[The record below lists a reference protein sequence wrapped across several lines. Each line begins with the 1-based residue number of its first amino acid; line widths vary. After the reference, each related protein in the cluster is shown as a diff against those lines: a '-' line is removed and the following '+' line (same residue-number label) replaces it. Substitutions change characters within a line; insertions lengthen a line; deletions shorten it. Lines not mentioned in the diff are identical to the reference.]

1 MIIDQFNNY
10 ELLGTHVNGKLTQGE
25 NIADL
30 GGVSVAYKAFQ
41 KYLNAHPEL
50 PKHKVYSHEQLFF
63 ISFARIWR
71 NLARKEAALQLL
83 TVDPHSPGEF
93 RANGPL
99 SNLVEFYGLF
109 DVKQGNGMYRDE
121 DKRVSIW

>member
-1 MIIDQFNNY
+1 MIIDQFNSY

-30 GGVSVAYKAFQ
+30 GGVSIGLKAFKQ
-41 KYLNAHPEL
+41 YLTKHEV
-50 PKHKVYSHEQLFF
+50 PKHPKYSQEQLFF
-63 ISFARIWR
+63 INFAKIWR
-71 NLARKEAALQLL
+71 NLARKEAALQLI

-93 RANGPL
+93 RADGPL
-99 SNLVEFYGLF
+99 SNMKEFYELF
-109 DVKQGNGMYRDE
+109 DVKEGDKMYRDE